1 MIDRGYR
8 QKAMDYR
15 AKASL
20 APTLLD
26 RDWAVYCANI
36 LEGQAD
42 LLDKTG
48 RCPEVPLPPSPNL
61 HG

>member
-1 MIDRGYR
+1 MIDRVYR

-15 AKASL
+15 AKTSL
-20 APTLLD
+20 SPTFPD

-36 LEGQAD
+36 LEGQAY

-48 RCPEVPLPPSPNL
+48 RCPDFSLPPRPIL

>member
-1 MIDRGYR
+1 MIDRVYR

-36 LEGQAD
+36 LEGLAY

-48 RCPEVPLPPSPNL
+48 RCPDFSLPPRPIL

>member
-1 MIDRGYR
+1 MIDRVYR

-15 AKASL
+15 PKASL
-20 APTLLD
+20 APAFLD
-26 RDWAVYCANI
+26 RDWAVYCANF

-48 RCPEVPLPPSPNL
+48 RCPDVSLPPRPIL